1 MTLLCFFVLFVGFY
15 NFNYYFLMFILKF
28 VLLNLIL
35 HFYQINC
42 GFVCFF
48 LFLLL
53 IDKIDTIE
61 NVHCFDFFQI
71 HYMIVISAN
80 LANLRNSRIATL
92 NAYDDEMANSKLVA
106 DTTM

>member
-15 NFNYYFLMFILKF
+15 NFNYLIFFNVYIEVCF
-28 VLLNLIL
+28 NLIL

-42 GFVCFF
+42 GFVFFF